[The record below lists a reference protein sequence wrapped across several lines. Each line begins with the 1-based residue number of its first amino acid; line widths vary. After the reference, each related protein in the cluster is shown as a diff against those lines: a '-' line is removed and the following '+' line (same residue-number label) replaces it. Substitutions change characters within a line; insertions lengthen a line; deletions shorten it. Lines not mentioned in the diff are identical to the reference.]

1 MKKEFEE
8 SVLNTTCHG
17 IPHLMR
23 SKSLI
28 LRTIW
33 IVSTAASVCGCSYL
47 ITKSIIDYLSF
58 GVVSNIRVVYDN
70 NPIFPMVTICNEEKL
85 VTKEARNYL
94 KKFLNKTEDDMKS
107 IKMSETSDAFINV
120 LNNFTEEEKL
130 KMGYSVNEVIALCT
144 FNKNRCNIEQDFVA
158 YFDSEYGVCYQF
170 NSGFNQSGHKM
181 EPKRTEYN
189 GADYG
194 LYLIV
199 NDPNENIM
207 PYTRLFKSN

>member
-33 IVSTAASVCGCSYL
+33 IVSTVASVCGCSYL

-58 GVVSNIRVVYDN
+58 SVVSNIRVVYDN
-70 NPIFPMVTICNEEKL
+70 NPIFPMVTICRQDRL
-85 VTKEARNYL
+85 VTKESRNYL
-94 KKFLNKTEDDMKS
+94 MKYLNKTEEEMNN
-107 IKMSETSDAFINV
+107 IKNNDTFDAFINI
-120 LNNFTEEEKL
+120 LNNFTEEDKM
-130 KMGYSVNEVIALCT
+130 KMGYNVSEIIIECR
-144 FNKNRCNIEQDFVA
+144 FNRLDCNKEQDFVA
-158 YFDSEYGVCYQF
+158 YFDSQCGVCYRF
-170 NSGFNQSGHKM
+170 NSGFDQFGHKV
-181 EPKRTEYN
+181 ELKRTIYP

-194 LYLIV
+194 LNLVV
-199 NDPNENIM
+199 NELNENIM
-207 PYTRLFKSN
+207 PYTNLFNSE

>member
-8 SVLNTTCHG
+8 SALNTSCHG

-33 IVSTAASVCGCSYL
+33 IVSTVASVCGCSYL

-58 GVVSNIRVVYDN
+58 SVVSNIRVVPEYD
-70 NPIFPMVTICNEEKL
+70 PIFPMVTICRQDRL
-85 VTKEARNYL
+85 VTKESRNYL
-94 KKFLNKTEDDMKS
+94 KNYLNKTEEEMNN
-107 IKMSETSDAFINV
+107 IKNNDTFDAFINI

-130 KMGYSVNEVIALCT
+130 KMGYNVSQVILSCS
-144 FNKNRCNIEQDFVA
+144 FNQENCNISQDFVA
-158 YFDSEYGVCYQF
+158 YFDSEYGVCYRF
-170 NSGFNQSGHKM
+170 NSGFDQSGHKV
-181 EPKRTEYN
+181 ELKQTIYP

-194 LYLIV
+194 LNLVV
-199 NDPNENIM
+199 NELNENII
-207 PYTRLFKSN
+207 PYSKLHNSE